1 MSEQGE
7 EFEGRSGEMKVSQWL
22 SSEDIQGQDV
32 KVTVAACRRHKDVQF
47 DQGRK
52 EATVF
57 SLEFKGKEKQLV
69 LNSTN
74 RKRMVE
80 LFGNNVKE
88 WKDKEIVLFVNEN
101 VRFAGKKVC
110 GIRIK

>member
-22 SSEDIQGQDV
+22 SSEDIQGQTV
-32 KVTVAACRRHKDVQF
+32 KVTVAACRKHKDVQF

-52 EATVF
+52 EDTVF
-57 SLEFKGKEKQLV
+57 ALEFKGKGKQLV

-80 LFGNNVKE
+80 LFGNNVKD
-88 WKDKEIVLFVNEN
+88 WKDQEITLYVNEN

>member
-22 SSEDIQGQDV
+22 SSEDIQGQNV
-32 KVTVAACRRHKDVQF
+32 KVTVAACRKHKDVQF
-47 DQGRK
+47 DQGRR
-52 EATVF
+52 EDTVF
-57 SLEFKGKEKQLV
+57 ALEFRGKGKQLV

-80 LFGNNVKE
+80 LFGNNVKD
-88 WKDKEIVLFVNEN
+88 WKDQEITLYVNEN

>member
-1 MSEQGE
+1 MTEGE

-22 SSEDIQGQDV
+22 SSEDIQGQEV
-32 KVTVAACRRHKDVQF
+32 NVIVTACRKHKDVEF
-47 DQGRK
+47 DKGRK
-52 EATVF
+52 EETVY
-57 SLEFKGKEKQLV
+57 SLEFKGKAKQMV

-88 WKDKEIVLFVNEN
+88 WKHKEITLYVNEN

>member
-1 MSEQGE
+1 MTKGE
-7 EFEGRSGEMKVSQWL
+7 EFEGRSGEMKASQWL
-22 SSEDIQGQDV
+22 AAEDIHGQNV
-32 KVTVAACRRHKDVQF
+32 KVKVAACRKHKDVEF
-47 DQGRK
+47 DKGRK
-52 EATVF
+52 EDTVF
-57 SLEFKGKEKQLV
+57 ALEFKGKDKQLV

-88 WKDKEIVLFVNEN
+88 WKDKEITLYVDEN